1 MKTIFFSILKREIIE
16 YLTKKFTVENVQDLL
31 QKVLD
36 LAKAKAAE
44 TQTDFDD
51 ALIKAVEYLIVDTH
65 AAEKLVSLALML
77 VDSHMCADAPEDAI
91 FPIGNELA
99 AELQGWAD
107 KW

>member
-77 VDSHMCADAPEDAI
+77 LDSHICADEQTPDV
-91 FPIGNELA
+91 FPIGNEIA
-99 AELQGWAD
+99 DAMHDWAENW
-107 KW
+107 

>member
-44 TQTDFDD
+44 TQTTFDD
-51 ALIKAVEYLIVDTH
+51 ALIKAVEYFITDTK
-65 AAEKLVSLALML
+65 AAEKLVSLALQL
-77 VDSHMCADAPEDAI
+77 LNGENLCADPVVEEI
-91 FPIGNELA
+91 PIGNELA
-99 AELQGWAD
+99 AELKDWA
-107 KW
+107 KTW